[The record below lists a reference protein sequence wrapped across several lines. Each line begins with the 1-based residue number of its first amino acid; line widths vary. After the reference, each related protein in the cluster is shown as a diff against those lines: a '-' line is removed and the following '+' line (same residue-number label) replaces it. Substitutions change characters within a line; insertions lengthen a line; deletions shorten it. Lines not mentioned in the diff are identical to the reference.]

1 MPGADESDKDAEGR
15 ALNTAWRP
23 TFINGSSNP
32 GGAAGTRLDPANATP
47 LDAYRW
53 TLGALAGIVGPIEDL
68 ERYRGCLPIL
78 MWRSRNKYSY
88 GITAA
93 LESQI
98 RIDAFSAFKTVS
110 GSALGAPVQAFPVP
124 ASTFFKLRQQHVW

>member
-1 MPGADESDKDAEGR
+1 VFRADA
-15 ALNTAWRP
+15 P
-23 TFINGSSNP
+23 
-32 GGAAGTRLDPANATP
+32 AGITVVNYPLMDVKVSASIMRIDPANATP

-53 TLGALAGIVGPIEDL
+53 TLGALVGILGPIEDL

-98 RIDAFSAFKTVS
+98 RIDAFSAFETMS

-124 ASTFFKLRQQHVW
+124 ASTFFRLRQQQVW